1 MAEGVRT
8 ARVAVELSRQTS
20 VELPIAQE
28 VANILF
34 EGKRP
39 DQAVSDLMERELK
52 AEHWR

>member
-1 MAEGVRT
+1 VAEGVRT
-8 ARVAVELSRQTS
+8 ARVAVELSAQTG
-20 VELPIAQE
+20 VEMPIAQE

-39 DQAVSDLMERELK
+39 DQAVGDLMERELK